1 MIIKVGIFWFY
12 QQKLIARSIKSSA
25 LAADSMGL
33 IDSPFQHITEW
44 ESHQLYLPDYK
55 ELRASEYQE
64 YPRGRVVF
72 SQQSRRAIIYMDKS
86 LFSAENKQKIKAY
99 FEITDCLVLWKADP
113 HYRVFSDTGY

>member
-1 MIIKVGIFWFY
+1 
-12 QQKLIARSIKSSA
+12 
-25 LAADSMGL
+25 MGL

-44 ESHQLYLPDYK
+44 ESHQLYLPEYK
-55 ELRASEYQE
+55 ELRTSEYQE

-99 FEITDCLVLWKADP
+99 FEITDCRVLWKADP